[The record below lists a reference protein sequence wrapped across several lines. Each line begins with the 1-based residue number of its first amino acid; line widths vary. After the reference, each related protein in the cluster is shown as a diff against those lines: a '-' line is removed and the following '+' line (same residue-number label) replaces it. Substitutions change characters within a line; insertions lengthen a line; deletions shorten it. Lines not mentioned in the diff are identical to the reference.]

1 MFSTVTLPER
11 VKLEPAGIDGDGLV
25 VGATVLEV
33 KVDDVV
39 ALVPVDVNSV
49 VVVLDVVVEAVVE
62 GVVVAV
68 VVEAVVVLDVV
79 VEAVV
84 EGASV
89 ENSSDTLVA
98 SPKHSPAMLPSS
110 VHDDPSAAP

>member
-1 MFSTVTLPER
+1 MPER

-62 GVVVAV
+62 G
-68 VVEAVVVLDVV
+68 
-79 VEAVV
+79 
-84 EGASV
+84 ASV